1 MKKQEGKKQGKLWLW
16 LVIALVVIAAAAAAV
31 ILLLPGKAPAAQPVQ
46 WDGKLYWN
54 VDRADYVGQG
64 PEQSNANGRLTGR
77 SAVGGE
83 YTIRFA
89 VDGEKINYKCDNREL
104 VVRMDFRDVMGLV
117 FDDRGYIVDMCYPEE
132 VGYTVALN
140 RYVVLEINGNQIL
153 TSSNINAEGVEK
165 TIEISE
171 NTQIYNLSDAD
182 GSGLMVGLPT
192 QLAVLDEIVA
202 LQDAEGNI
210 THVYADHYQQP
221 GDFYWNVERQYDST
235 LKMSTRQPDAMGY
248 YNYTFAVNGK
258 QVQLR
263 TKDQAMA
270 NDIDGF
276 SAQWMGLVFD
286 DDGNIIERT
295 TLGKAVNGGV
305 RSMKY
310 NVQSI
315 EQKDGYSMVHT
326 MGVSTGRYLS
336 TQYIMKDGVPVYDVS
351 GASDYIGQPT
361 ELRVGDVSTAI
372 RDCRGTTIAVLVHYR
387 ANTWEYYYNVQ
398 RQYDATAKQTKR
410 TPDSEGYYY
419 FDMVHDTQRVT
430 VKTNN
435 KAWANYIDSQ
445 GTNIVGLVVENG
457 QVVKVPVSATMTM
470 AGYYLASGWG
480 VKSIDDNGRIT
491 LEQLTGEKAGTT
503 VVGMMAQDCKV
514 YNVCPSADKLGEA
527 TTLKVGDKVRAYTNY
542 KDEVQMI
549 YVIARGFDSPIYRK
563 VKSLG
568 QKEDGYT
575 YYLVAANGKQMTVR
589 AKDPEV
595 LKAMG
600 QSKSLAMY
608 MYSDGT
614 VYKAASAIYAKKGLG
629 GLFANE
635 GIYTGIVDGQITAT
649 GKDGKPLTAKL
660 VQGYEVYD
668 VSTNGTRCGKV
679 TSLRYGDKIQCF
691 KNMKGEVTV
700 VFVIGRD
707 AHKGI
712 SHCTCFGA
720 ENVDHS
726 KCQKVDYKP
735 IPKVEKNVITITE
748 SGNYYLTGDVAASVK
763 IQPGVTVNL
772 CLSGFGLYGRTP
784 ISVDEGATLNITDC
798 IGDGYICST
807 SATNAGYA
815 IRVFGGTVNL
825 YSGQLLGKQPGFE
838 ERVNKVVQVSKG
850 EFNMYGGA
858 IRDGVLNKNNGA
870 NLHIISGTAN
880 LYGGTIENGKAVLG
894 NDVYVQKGG
903 TLNLGGTIQAGEIYI
918 ANGASF
924 GFLEGFDPE
933 KASASIALADIAAD
947 FAVGTAKESYLKA
960 LKSLHEGYAVAYD
973 AANQC
978 FYMNLTATDGHIH
991 CLCGAK
997 IDGHKCRN
1005 TQFATGLTQKM
1016 FTDGTVKLGTL
1027 TEKEKER
1034 PVYLLGSGS
1043 YYLTEDIT
1051 LDTEILLKG
1060 EGVALCLNGHT
1071 ITNAVHNVFTLTGS
1085 GSLTVTDCAGTG
1097 VMSGSGSATKEGG
1110 TVRLSASGDTL
1121 NLYGGTITVTE
1132 GAVLSNGGVIAC
1144 AGTFNMYGGTV
1155 TGGTVTGNGGNI
1167 NMTAV
1172 GSVLNMYGGT
1182 VTGGTAGGQGGN
1194 ISGRFNAATGK
1205 GGTINLYGGT
1215 ITGGAAPSGDDV
1227 YAAGVTTIGAVK
1239 AGELYIAATAAV
1251 SLNESFDEK
1260 VTSVGIDAADIATAQ
1275 ITGLTKDVTAN
1286 FPCTDPDRYSAYA
1299 DGKLTIEAMA
1309 HTHCWC
1315 RNADVVPVGHTCD
1328 TTTEWKD
1335 IKNYYNGNFIQIDE
1349 GGKYCLTEDVSKSL
1363 KITTNEPVYLDLNG
1377 YWLNAMIP
1385 VTVEDGMDLTVCD
1398 CKGSGSIRSS
1408 RNFTASPSGRAVI
1421 VKGGKFTLM
1430 SGTLD
1435 VTLNTN
1441 MNTKSRNVEITGGEF
1456 TMFGGMIAH
1465 GTTQGKAEGGN
1476 VYISGG
1482 KLAVYGGRI
1491 TAAKDVTCAGGVY
1504 ACGSAQV
1511 ILGGEAQING
1521 NAGGNLY
1528 LDGVKFTVSQEY
1540 PLQEEAAIGLSAPA
1554 TAIVAED
1561 ITVAQMRQFSP
1572 DDSAKLLSL
1581 DGGKLTVEVEPAQDD
1596 EDPNAHKHCL
1606 CNGTQPMGHD
1616 NCSNVIFETG
1626 LTQAMFD
1633 NAGTEGVVTLMSY
1646 EKDAGYVREAYALA
1660 SGTYYLTEDIT
1671 ISKEIALIAKDVK
1684 LCLNGFS
1691 LTNDTTN
1698 VFTQNSGATLS
1709 ICDHTGG
1716 EVIGSGNVKNEGN
1729 TFRLPGSD
1737 NTLSL
1742 YGGSFTANYNANT
1755 NNGGVIANSGTVNLY
1770 GGTIIGVK
1778 VKNFGGAINMA
1789 AIGSHLNM
1797 YGGTV
1802 IGGEA
1807 GTRGGAISSGHNA
1820 TTGKGGTINL
1830 YGGTVIDGT
1839 SPLGSGIYA
1848 AHEITI
1854 GQATVGQIYLD
1865 GISLGLNARF
1875 DATKASASIQL
1886 KTAAADT
1893 VVVTGAETDCAGCFT
1908 MVGAD
1913 DYTLTWVEGDKAL
1926 VLKAAAVTPPVD
1938 NKHRHCWCENA
1949 VYVPDD
1955 HTCVSDQEWL
1965 DAIEL
1970 IDGNYIKITQGGYY
1984 YMSAGANKSLKL
1996 ETTDPVYLDLNGQYL
2011 NAMRPI
2017 VVTDG
2022 WDLTLCDCSA
2032 TAGRVTSSRNFT
2044 EATSGRAVLVQGGK
2058 FTLVNGTL
2066 DISLNKRLSRTV
2078 EVTGGEFIMCG
2089 GKIAN
2094 GDVTADAAANGGNL
2108 LISGGKASLYGGI
2121 ITGGKAAQGK
2131 DIYVSGGILAVGA
2144 AFEGADYAKAAE
2156 GTLTSL
2162 IGGKSASYENGK
2174 FVFTHGHCW
2183 CYGAAH
2189 APAGHTGDASCTAAQ
2204 GSWTAIEK
2212 SGTAYVISADG
2223 NYFLNWTDGSCT
2235 AKKVT
2240 VAANVTACLCLNG
2253 NGIRAQNTIVLEAG
2267 AHLTICDCSAEQK
2280 GLIQTTKFAPVKVVD
2295 GQSVTLVSGTI
2306 TGSYK
2311 VSSNP
2316 KGTASRNSVVINGGE
2331 FIMYGGTIKDGCKF
2345 NSTTSD
2351 NATDNA
2357 KGGNVQING
2366 GSFTMYAGTV
2376 TGGGGTTGGDV
2387 YLGTNGTFRKT
2398 DAAQAGDVYL
2408 EPGKQI
2414 EPIA

>member
-64 PEQSNANGRLTGR
+64 AEQSDANGRLTAR

-89 VDGEKINYKCDNREL
+89 VDGEKINYKCDNRDL

-153 TSSNINAEGVEK
+153 TSSNINTEGVEK

-202 LQDAEGNI
+202 LQDSEGNV

-235 LKMSTRQPDAMGY
+235 LKMSTRQPDNLGY

-263 TKDQAMA
+263 TKDQAVA
-270 NDIDGF
+270 NDIDGY
-276 SAQWMGLVFD
+276 SSQWMGLIFD
-286 DDGNIIERT
+286 DEGNIIERT

-315 EQKDGYSMVHT
+315 EQKDGYSLVHT
-326 MGVSTGRYLS
+326 LGVSTGRYQS

-419 FDMVHDTQRVT
+419 FDMVHDTQRVS

-435 KAWANYIDSQ
+435 KAWADYIDAQ
-445 GTNIVGLVVENG
+445 GTGIVGLVVENG
-457 QVVKVPVSATMTM
+457 QIVKAPMSATMTM

-480 VKSIDDNGRIT
+480 VKSIDDNGRLT
-491 LEQLTGEKAGTT
+491 LEKLTGEDAGTT

-527 TTLKVGDKVRAYTNY
+527 ATLKAGDKVRAYTNY
-542 KDEVQMI
+542 KDEVAMI
-549 YVIARGFDSPIYRK
+549 YVITRGMDSPIYRK
-563 VKSLG
+563 IKSLG

-575 YYLVAANGKQMTVR
+575 YFLMAVNGKQITVR
-589 AKDPEV
+589 AKDAEV
-595 LKAMG
+595 LEKINK
-600 QSKSLAMY
+600 SKSLGLY
-608 MYSDGT
+608 MYGDGT
-614 VYKAASAIYAKKGLG
+614 VYKAASAIYTKMGVG
-629 GLFANE
+629 GVFAD
-635 GIYTGIVDGQITAT
+635 GYTYTGISDGKITAY
-649 GKDGKPLTAKL
+649 KDGKTLSAKL
-660 VQGYEVYD
+660 AEGYVVYD
-668 VSTNGTRCGKV
+668 VSTTGARAGKA
-679 TSLRYGDKIQCF
+679 TTLRYGDKIQGF
-691 KNMKGEVTV
+691 KNMNGEVTLV
-700 VFVIGRD
+700 YVTGRD
-707 AHKGI
+707 AHKGV

-748 SGNYYLTGDVAASVK
+748 SGNYYLSGDTAATLK
-763 IQPGVTVNL
+763 IQSGVTVNL

-798 IGDGYICST
+798 LGDGYICST
-807 SATNAGYA
+807 SPTNEGYA

-850 EFNMYGGA
+850 VFNMYGGT
-858 IRDGVLNKNNGA
+858 IRDGVLNKSNGA
-870 NLHIISGTAN
+870 NLYIIAGTAN

-903 TLNLGGTIQAGEIYI
+903 TLNLGGTIKAGEVYI
-918 ANGASF
+918 TNGASF

-933 KASASIALADIAAD
+933 KASATVIVPDMSAT
-947 FAVGTAKESYLKA
+947 FAVGTAKPGYEKA
-960 LKSLHEGYAVAYD
+960 FKSTDPDYSVAYD
-973 AANQC
+973 AATQGLY
-978 FYMNLTATDGHIH
+978 FELTAADGHIH
-991 CLCGAK
+991 CLCGGK
-997 IDGHKCRN
+997 IQGHNCRN
-1005 TQFATGLTQKM
+1005 ARFATGLTQKM
-1016 FTDGTVKLGTL
+1016 FTDGTVKMGTC

-1034 PVYLLGSGS
+1034 PVYVLESGS

-1051 LDTEILLKG
+1051 LDKEILLKG
-1060 EGVALCLNGHT
+1060 KGVSVCLNGHK
-1071 ITNAVHNVFTLTGS
+1071 ITNTAINVFFLTGS
-1085 GSLTVTDCAGTG
+1085 SNLTVADCVGTG
-1097 VMSGSGSATKEGG
+1097 VITGSGSATKEGG
-1110 TVRLSASGDTL
+1110 AIRLTATGDTM
-1121 NLYGGTITVTE
+1121 NLYGGTVTVTE
-1132 GAVLSNGGVIAC
+1132 GTVQTNGGVIAC
-1144 AGTFNMYGGTV
+1144 SGTFNLYGGIV

-1167 NMTAV
+1167 NLAAV

-1182 VTGGTAGGQGGN
+1182 ITGGTAGGQGGN

-1205 GGTINLYGGT
+1205 GGTINLYGGVISDGT
-1215 ITGGAAPSGDDV
+1215 AAAGDDV

-1239 AGELYIAATAAV
+1239 AGELYMAATAQV

-1260 VTSVGIDAADIATAQ
+1260 VTSVGIDAADAATAQ

-1286 FPCTDPDRYSAYA
+1286 FPSTNSDYASAYA
-1299 DGKLTIEAMA
+1299 DGKLIFKTKQHEHCVCTGSDGADHSQCQNVIWQPAEVKNNAITITQSGHYYLTGTRTQRLDITGATAQEPIVVDLCLNGHIMRANTPIVVGENVTVNICD
-1309 HTHCWC
+1309 HTGEGYVTSTNDSNIGCAVRVNGGTVNFYSGTLHGS
-1315 RNADVVPVGHTCD
+1315 RQDAGNTHIQNRAVEVLTGQFNMYGGTV
-1328 TTTEWKD
+1328 TTGV
-1335 IKNYYNGNFIQIDE
+1335 KNGGNGGNVYVE
-1349 GGKYCLTEDVSKSL
+1349 GGSFTMLGGTITGGSAHAGDNVYVSTPGSITLGGTAKICDAGASNLFLAGTKLTVSAEKPFADGA
-1363 KITTNEPVYLDLNG
+1363 KIGISVPQTAVVAEN
-1377 YWLNAMIP
+1377 
-1385 VTVEDGMDLTVCD
+1385 VTVEDAAHLVQDAGFEFNYTAGTV
-1398 CKGSGSIRSS
+1398 
-1408 RNFTASPSGRAVI
+1408 
-1421 VKGGKFTLM
+1421 
-1430 SGTLD
+1430 
-1435 VTLNTN
+1435 
-1441 MNTKSRNVEITGGEF
+1441 
-1456 TMFGGMIAH
+1456 
-1465 GTTQGKAEGGN
+1465 
-1476 VYISGG
+1476 
-1482 KLAVYGGRI
+1482 
-1491 TAAKDVTCAGGVY
+1491 
-1504 ACGSAQV
+1504 
-1511 ILGGEAQING
+1511 
-1521 NAGGNLY
+1521 
-1528 LDGVKFTVSQEY
+1528 TVSV
-1540 PLQEEAAIGLSAPA
+1540 P
-1554 TAIVAED
+1554 
-1561 ITVAQMRQFSP
+1561 
-1572 DDSAKLLSL
+1572 
-1581 DGGKLTVEVEPAQDD
+1581 

-1606 CNGTQPMGHD
+1606 CGGQTMLGHD
-1616 NCSNVIFETG
+1616 YCQPRTFAIG
-1626 LTQAMFD
+1626 LTQEMFD
-1633 NAGTEGVVTLMSY
+1633 DGTIPLVSYDNGGRETERQVYKLAEGNGSY
-1646 EKDAGYVREAYALA
+1646 
-1660 SGTYYLTEDIT
+1660 SYYLAEDIT
-1671 ISKEIALIAKDVK
+1671 ISNEILVQNYTPT
-1684 LCLNGFS
+1684 LCLNGFT
-1691 LTNDTTN
+1691 LENNTTN
-1698 VFTQNSGATLS
+1698 VFTVTGGYNLY
-1709 ICDHTGG
+1709 ICDHVGTGSLVG
-1716 EVIGSGNVKNEGN
+1716 TGAVTKEGGVIRIISTAVNV
-1729 TFRLPGSD
+1729 D
-1737 NTLSL
+1737 I
-1742 YGGSFTANYNANT
+1742 YGGTLRTNDNAELT
-1755 NNGGVIANSGTVNLY
+1755 NGGVIANSGTVNLY
-1770 GGTIIGVK
+1770 GGTIVGTK

-1789 AIGSHLNM
+1789 ATGSQFNM

-1807 GTRGGAISSGHNA
+1807 ATRGGAISSGHNA

-1830 YGGTVIDGT
+1830 YGGTVTGGT

-1854 GQATVGQIYLD
+1854 GQAAAGAIYLD
-1865 GISLGLNARF
+1865 GITLGLNAHF
-1875 DATKASASIQL
+1875 DATKASASIQM
-1886 KTAAADT
+1886 KTVAADA
-1893 VVVTGAETDCAGCFT
+1893 VVVTGAETDCTGCFT

-1913 DYTLTWVEGDKAL
+1913 DYTLTWVENHKNL
-1926 VLKAAAVTPPVD
+1926 VLKGGAVTPPVD

-1949 VYVPDD
+1949 AYVPDD

-1965 DAIEL
+1965 DANEL
-1970 IDGNYIKITQGGYY
+1970 INGDVIKITQGGYY
-1984 YMSAGANKSLKL
+1984 YLSAGVNKSLKL
-1996 ETTDPVYLDLNGQYL
+1996 ETTDPVYLDLN
-2011 NAMRPI
+2011 ARRPI

-2022 WDLTLCDCSA
+2022 WDLTLCNCA
-2032 TAGRVTSSRNFT
+2032 TTGGRVTSSANYKDG
-2044 EATSGRAVLVQGGK
+2044 TSGRCVIVNGGK

-2066 DISLNKRLSRTV
+2066 DASLNNRKTRNV
-2078 EVTGGEFIMCG
+2078 EVTGGEFIMYG
-2089 GKIAN
+2089 GTISN

-2108 LISGGKASLYGGI
+2108 LISGGKASLYGG
-2121 ITGGKAAQGK
+2121 TVSGGKANEGK
-2131 DIYVSGGILAVGA
+2131 DIYVAGGTLAVGA
-2144 AFEGADYAKAAE
+2144 AFEGANYAKAAE

-2162 IGGKSASYENGK
+2162 VGGMTASHDGSK

-2183 CYGAAH
+2183 CYGAEH
-2189 APAGHTGDASCTAAQ
+2189 APAGHTGDVSCTAQQ
-2204 GSWTAIEK
+2204 GTWTAIEK
-2212 SGTAYVISADG
+2212 TGNTYTISADG
-2223 NYFLNWTDGSCT
+2223 NYYLGWTDGSVA
-2235 AKKVT
+2235 AKKV
-2240 VAANVTACLCLNG
+2240 VVSDGVTACLCLHG
-2253 NGIRAQNTIVLEAG
+2253 NGIRAQNTIVMEG
-2267 AHLTICDCSAEQK
+2267 SSNLTICDCSREQT
-2280 GLIQTTKFAPVKVVD
+2280 GLIQTTKFAPVKVAD
-2295 GQSVTLVSGTI
+2295 GQSITFVGGNI

-2311 VSSNP
+2311 AANKD

-2345 NSTTSD
+2345 TSATSD

-2366 GSFTMYAGTV
+2366 GIFTMYAGTI

-2387 YLGTNGTFRKT
+2387 YVGTNGTFRKA
-2398 DAAQAGDVYL
+2398 DAAEAGDVYL
-2408 EPGKQI
+2408 ETGKVI